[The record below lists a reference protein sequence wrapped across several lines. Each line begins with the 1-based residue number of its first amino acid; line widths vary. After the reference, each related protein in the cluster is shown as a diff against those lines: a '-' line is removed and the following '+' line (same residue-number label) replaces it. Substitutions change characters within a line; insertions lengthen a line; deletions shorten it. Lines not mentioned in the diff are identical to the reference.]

1 MTPERGLL
9 GRPRVRTVQ
18 LLILHGRVPV
28 RQGVSGHDWVL
39 STRPW
44 PLKRGR

>member
-1 MTPERGLL
+1 MAPERGLL
-9 GRPRVRTVQ
+9 GRLRVRTVQ
-18 LLILHGRVPV
+18 PLILHGRVPV